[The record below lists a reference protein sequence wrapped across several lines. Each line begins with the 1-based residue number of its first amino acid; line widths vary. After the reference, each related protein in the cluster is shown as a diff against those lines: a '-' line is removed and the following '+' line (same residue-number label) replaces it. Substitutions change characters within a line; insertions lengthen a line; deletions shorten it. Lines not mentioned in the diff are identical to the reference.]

1 MSDPENTHLAT
12 PSDPI
17 LAGFG
22 PPFLIDSAALAA
34 CITADDFTSLSFE
47 LYKEVGVVATVSASC
62 YIGMPGDPHVM
73 PRNQAICAG
82 LLIRIAKFMTAIV
95 VLTATKESREVA
107 MALMRCIMDT
117 AVTIRFLIL
126 KNDNSIY
133 DEFVRRG
140 LSPEG
145 ELFDLVQRNLAAR
158 GGESLPVE
166 RRLLKTINDLLTA
179 SGLTIADIPR
189 QHRDWGGGLRK
200 RLIALG
206 IEDTYAGSQRM
217 PSHAIHGTWVDLLI
231 HHLEQTEAGWRLRP
245 DFSRIDTRLLFPQS
259 LTVLQAASDYLK
271 GFFSAHLKEIEPAFQ
286 RFDDLARR
294 IAVVDR
300 AYEIWIQSS
309 REL

>member
-1 MSDPENTHLAT
+1 MSDPENTDLAT

-22 PPFLIDSAALAA
+22 VPFLIDSAALAE
-34 CITADDFTSLSFE
+34 CSTPDDFTSLSFE
-47 LYKEVGVVATVSASC
+47 LYKETGVVATVSASC
-62 YIGMPGDPHVM
+62 YIGMAGDPHVM

-95 VLTATKESREVA
+95 VLTATQESREVA
-107 MALMRCIMDT
+107 MALMRCVMDA

-126 KNDNSIY
+126 KNDNAIY

-145 ELFDLVQRNLAAR
+145 ELYDLVQRNIAAR

-166 RRLLKTINDLLTA
+166 RRLIKTINDLAIA
-179 SGLTIADIPR
+179 SALTIADIPR

-206 IEDTYAGSQRM
+206 IEDTYVGSQRV

-231 HHLEQTEAGWRLRP
+231 HHLEQTEAGWRLTP

-271 GFFSAHLKEIEPAFQ
+271 GFFGAHLEELDPVFQ

-294 IAVVDR
+294 ITLVDR
-300 AYEIWIQSS
+300 VYEMWIQSS
-309 REL
+309 REP

>member
-1 MSDPENTHLAT
+1 MSDPENTRLAT
-12 PSDPI
+12 PSDAI
-17 LAGFG
+17 LAGLG
-22 PPFLIDSAALAA
+22 PPFLIDSAATTA
-34 CITADDFTSLSFE
+34 CNTADDFTSLSFE

-62 YIGMPGDPHVM
+62 YIGMPGDPHLM

-82 LLIRIAKFMTAIV
+82 LLIRICKFMTGIV
-95 VLTATKESREVA
+95 VLTATRESREVA

-126 KNDNSIY
+126 RNDNAIY
-133 DEFVRRG
+133 DEFVWRS

-145 ELFDLVQRNLAAR
+145 ELFDLVQRNIAAR

-166 RRLLKTINDLLTA
+166 RRLLKTINDLVEA
-179 SGLTIADIPR
+179 SGLTIDDIPR

-206 IEDTYAGSQRM
+206 IEDTYVGSQRM

-231 HHLEQTEAGWRLRP
+231 HHLEQSDSGWRLTP

-259 LTVLQAASDYLK
+259 LAVLQAASDYLK
-271 GFFSAHLKEIEPAFQ
+271 GFFSDQIEDLEPVFQ

-294 IAVVDR
+294 ITMVDR
-300 AYEIWIQSS
+300 AYETWIQSS
-309 REL
+309 RES